1 MRKLNIID
9 ERVKVTAHFHEE
21 GSVLRGDKHGEID
34 SFDIDI
40 IIETEEPDEKIQ
52 EMIRLA
58 HRMCFTEAAISQA
71 VPINTIHHVNGKE
84 LEIKE

>member
-34 SFDIDI
+34 GFDIEI
-40 IIETEEPDEKIQ
+40 IIETEEPDEEIE
-52 EMIRLA
+52 EMIALA

-71 VPINTIHHVNGKE
+71 VEVNTTHLVNGKE
-84 LEIKE
+84 LTLKN